1 MTGEQLTLPIERNT
15 PERMTEGVSVSLEA
29 RARALGELAAVYAAY
44 ASADGMVRA
53 LNNPE
58 YRKEMKRR
66 YEDPDGVAAVALQ
79 KALWRLRE
87 AERTQAEVLTNA
99 ATLITTFDMAP
110 ADVEA
115 LKLQTTIEVRRA
127 IGVDVGSERRR
138 EVLDTLYSPLE

>member
-1 MTGEQLTLPIERNT
+1 MTGEQLTLPIERDT
-15 PERMTEGVSVSLEA
+15 RERIPEGVSVSLEA

-58 YRKEMKRR
+58 HRREMKRR

-99 ATLITTFDMAP
+99 AAFTALGMAP

-115 LKLQTTIEVRRA
+115 LKLQTTIEARRA
-127 IGVDVGSERRR
+127 IGVDVGSERRK
-138 EVLDTLYSPLE
+138 EVLAMVYSPLE